1 MKKILVCLLAFGL
14 FSCNMEEMKQIK
26 LENEQLKAALGE
38 SNTFAEELNEKMNKI
53 DVLMD
58 SIESAEQS
66 LTLGLA
72 EGVSYDNYEERLRNV
87 QNYIENSKT
96 EISKL
101 EKSLSSTVSK
111 NKLFMRQISELKKN
125 VAEREQTIVQLS
137 NQVNEFREENSSLV
151 KTVDLQKG
159 EIMAQERLIND
170 KKLELAQIEANL
182 AKLQADAKMAQAD
195 AYFARAETNVELAE
209 KTKLAPK
216 KKKEH
221 YKDAYELFKQSFEM
235 GRADAFKKMEE
246 MEKEMD

>member
-1 MKKILVCLLAFGL
+1 MNNSKR
-14 FSCNMEEMKQIK
+14 
-26 LENEQLKAALGE
+26 LGE

-170 KKLELAQIEANL
+170 KKLELAKIEANL
-182 AKLQADAKMAQAD
+182 AKLQADAKMAKAD
-195 AYFARAETNVELAE
+195 AYLAHC
-209 KTKLAPK
+209 KP
-216 KKKEH
+216 
-221 YKDAYELFKQSFEM
+221 M
-235 GRADAFKKMEE
+235 
-246 MEKEMD
+246 